1 MKSGFYKTISDDQ
14 LSSWAKKFQSTSESQ
29 TCTTHT
35 HTHTQRSW
43 SLVVC
48 WQSDPL
54 QLSES
59 QWNHY
64 IWEVC
69 SANHWDTLETAT
81 PAVGVG
87 QQKGANSS
95 PWQRLATHH
104 TTTLQKFNELGHEVV
119 PHLPCSPDL
128 LSTEHHFFKHLDNFL
143 QRKCFHNQQ
152 EAGKTSQDFIKSQS
166 TALHYRKKQSNF
178 SLAKMC
184 WL

>member
-1 MKSGFYKTISDDQ
+1 MWWKAHFIRQ
-14 LSSWAKKFQSTSESQ
+14 LATTSSVVGPRRSCKALPKAKLSPKKGHGH
-29 TCTTHT
+29 C
-35 HTHTQRSW
+35 
-43 SLVVC
+43 LVVC
-48 WQSDPL
+48 CPSDPL

-104 TTTLQKFNELGHEVV
+104 TTTLQKFNELGYEVL

-128 LSTEHHFFKHLDNFL
+128 LSTQFHFFKHLDNFL